1 MAEPLKKK
9 RKLKFPKK
17 SRLRWGML
25 VIFFVLV
32 ALILPKDYVP
42 EYSYDIGKPWVAP
55 PLRAE
60 FNFSIPKG
68 EAELEDER
76 QKALAEVPAVFQ
88 EIPGIR
94 ERSEE
99 TVLQTVDDFL
109 DLLREYSD
117 LTGVYPDSAGRVR
130 QLIFLDGYGI
140 DPDAFLLEQYS
151 INGWGEAFVP
161 KMSRLLDQIYSS
173 GLADTSM
180 ASLGTEFI
188 YVKTSETR
196 MYQTDLV
203 LEPRDLRNFAEG
215 LKNSLGLNPTD
226 EQVLSLVIFP
236 ELAPNLRF
244 SEQLTE
250 DERRRAVDQVSN
262 VKDKIKKGDVLIG
275 EGERVSDAHALVLS
289 SYSREQEERFGSNPY
304 WVTFLSQLGLSGMIT
319 LLLILFLRV
328 NRRRLYAS
336 PRKLALTLTLF
347 LIMIGVSV
355 LVLKLTNFSQELRGL
370 NYIFL
375 APMCMVPIILSTF
388 FDARFAFFGTII
400 VSLFIGSVLPNG
412 FEYIFVQFFGGAAAV
427 YSILRLRNRAD
438 FFISLSLILLAYV
451 VAYLGYNFYT
461 KGSFLTIE
469 YGNLVL
475 FFLNVLLTLITYP
488 LIYIFERVFG
498 LTSDLT
504 FVELLDTNH
513 PLLKQLSVRAPG
525 TFQHSLQVANI
536 AEAVINKIG
545 GNSLQVKVGALFHDI
560 GKMENP
566 SYFIEN
572 LGDNVSPHSELAY
585 EESARIIVGH
595 VTSGVKLANEYS
607 LPAEVVDFIKT
618 HHGTTRTE
626 YFYRKYMEEH
636 PDEEFDPV
644 MFSYPGPLPFSRE
657 MSVLMIADSCE
668 AASRSL
674 KEKSHDN
681 LKGLVHGIVRSKVEQ
696 NQFVRSAL
704 TFRDLEDCKQ
714 VVFNMLVSIYH
725 GRIEY
730 PDAPAE
736 AATAESK
743 PI

>member
-1 MAEPLKKK
+1 MAPT
-9 RKLKFPKK
+9 
-17 SRLRWGML
+17 
-25 VIFFVLV
+25 
-32 ALILPKDYVP
+32 
-42 EYSYDIGKPWVAP
+42 
-55 PLRAE
+55 LRAE
-60 FNFSIPKG
+60 FSFSIPKG
-68 EAELEDER
+68 QAELNDER
-76 QKALAEVPAVFQ
+76 QKAIEGVPAVFQ
-88 EIPGIR
+88 EIAGAR
-94 ERSEE
+94 QQSEKVALE
-99 TVLQTVDDFL
+99 SIVEFT
-109 DLLREYSD
+109 DLLTEYSE
-117 LTGVYPDSAGRVR
+117 LYRYYPDSAARIR
-130 QLIFLDGYGI
+130 QSIFLDGYGL
-140 DPDAFLLEQYS
+140 DPVAFLEEQNS
-151 INGWGEAFVP
+151 ISGWAEAFVP
-161 KMSRLLDQIYSS
+161 KVSRLLDEIYTN

-180 ASLGTEFI
+180 AALGKEFI

-203 LEPRDLRNFAEG
+203 LESKDLLGLVAG

-226 EQVLSLVIFP
+226 EQVLSLVVFP
-236 ELAPNLRF
+236 VLSPNLRY
-244 SEQLTE
+244 SQQLTE
-250 DERRRAVDQVSN
+250 DERRRAVDLVSN
-262 VKDKIKKGDVLIG
+262 VKGKIKKGDVIIG
-275 EGERVSDAHALVLS
+275 EEERVYEEQAAVLMA
-289 SYSREQEERFGSNPY
+289 YAREQRERFGTNPY
-304 WVTFLSQLGLSGMIT
+304 WITFLSQLGLSGMIT

-336 PRKLALTLTLF
+336 PRKLALILTLF
-347 LIMIGVSV
+347 LIMIGVGV
-355 LVLKLTNFSQELRGL
+355 LVLKLTDFTQELRGL
-370 NYIFL
+370 NYVFL

-388 FDARFAFFGTII
+388 FDARFAFFGNII
-400 VSLFIGSVLPNG
+400 VTLFIGSVLPNG
-412 FEYIFVQFFGGAAAV
+412 FEFTFVQFFGGAAAV

-451 VAYLGYNFYT
+451 VSYLGYNFYI

-513 PLLKQLSVRAPG
+513 PLLKELSIRAPG

-566 SYFIEN
+566 QFFIEN
-572 LGDNVSPHSELAY
+572 LGDNSSPHLDIPY
-585 EESARIIVGH
+585 EESAGIIIGH
-595 VTSGVKLANEYS
+595 VTSGIKLAHEYS

-626 YFYRKYMEEH
+626 YFYRKYLEVH
-636 PDEEFDPV
+636 PDEEVDKEIFT
-644 MFSYPGPLPFSRE
+644 YPGPLPFSRE

-674 KEKSHDN
+674 KEKSHEILQN
-681 LKGLVHGIVRSKVEQ
+681 LVNGIIRSKVEQ

-704 TFRDLEDCKQ
+704 TFRDLEDCKT

-730 PDAPAE
+730 PEAPAV
-736 AATAESK
+736 K
-743 PI
+743 

>member
-1 MAEPLKKK
+1 M
-9 RKLKFPKK
+9 
-17 SRLRWGML
+17 
-25 VIFFVLV
+25 V
-32 ALILPKDYVP
+32 ALILPKDFVP
-42 EYSYDIGKPWVAP
+42 EYSYDIGKPWMAP
-55 PLRAE
+55 ALRAE
-60 FNFSIPKG
+60 FSFSIPKG
-68 EAELEDER
+68 QAELDDER
-76 QKALAEVPAVFQ
+76 QKALDGVPPVFQ
-88 EIPGIR
+88 ELPGVSQQ
-94 ERSEE
+94 SEE
-99 TVLQTVDDFL
+99 VALESIDEFV
-109 DLLREYSD
+109 DLLLEYAELSG
-117 LTGVYPDSAGRVR
+117 LYPDSAARIR
-130 QLIFLDGYGI
+130 QSIFLDGYGI
-140 DPDAFLLEQYS
+140 DPDAFLQEQYS
-151 INGWGEAFVP
+151 ITGWAEAFAP
-161 KMSRLLDQIYSS
+161 KVSRLLDEIYAN
-173 GLADTSM
+173 GLADTAM
-180 ASLGTEFI
+180 ASLGKEFV

-203 LEPRDLRNFAEG
+203 LEPRDLLGFVAG

-236 ELAPNLRF
+236 ELSPNLRY

-250 DERRRAVDQVSN
+250 DERRRAVDLISN
-262 VKDKIKKGDVLIG
+262 VKDKVKKGDVLIG
-275 EGERVSDAHALVLS
+275 EEERVYEEQAMVLRA
-289 SYSREQEERFGSNPY
+289 YTREQQERFGSNPY
-304 WVTFLSQLGLSGMIT
+304 WITFLSQLGLSSMVT

-328 NRRRLYAS
+328 NRMRLYAS
-336 PRKLALTLTLF
+336 PRKMALILSLF
-347 LIMIGVSV
+347 LIMIGVGV
-355 LVLKLTNFSQELRGL
+355 LVLKLTDFTQELRGL
-370 NYIFL
+370 NYVFL

-388 FDARFAFFGTII
+388 FDARFAFFGNII
-400 VSLFIGSVLPNG
+400 ISLFIGSVLPNG
-412 FEYIFVQFFGGAAAV
+412 FEFIFVQFFGGAAAV

-451 VAYLGYNFYT
+451 VSYLGYNFYT

-513 PLLKQLSVRAPG
+513 PLLKQLSIRAPG

-566 SYFIEN
+566 EYFIEN
-572 LGDNVSPHSELAY
+572 LGDNTSPHNDIEY
-585 EESARIIVGH
+585 QESARIIIGH
-595 VTSGVKLANEYS
+595 VTSGIKLANEYS
-607 LPAEVVDFIKT
+607 LPAEVIDFIKT

-626 YFYRKYMEEH
+626 YFYRKFLEKH
-636 PDEEFDPV
+636 PDEEMDLETFT
-644 MFSYPGPLPFSRE
+644 YPGPLPFSRE

-674 KEKSHDN
+674 KEKSHEA
-681 LKGLVHGIVRSKVEQ
+681 LRGLVNGIIRSKIEQ

-704 TFRDLEDCKQ
+704 TFRDLEDCKT
-714 VVFNMLVSIYH
+714 VVFNMLESIYH

-730 PDAPAE
+730 PDAPADGE
-736 AATAESK
+736 GKGDIRASVEN
-743 PI
+743 